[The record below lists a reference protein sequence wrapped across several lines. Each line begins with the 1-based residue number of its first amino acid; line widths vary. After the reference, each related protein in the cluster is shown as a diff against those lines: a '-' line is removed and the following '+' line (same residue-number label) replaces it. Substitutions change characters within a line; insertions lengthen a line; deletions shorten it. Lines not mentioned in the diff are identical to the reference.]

1 MVVAVVETTAEV
13 VETMAEVEVRVVDHM
28 DAAMAAVTVD
38 IMVVV
43 KNVVPH
49 NKKLKSS
56 QSLQ

>member
-28 DAAMAAVTVD
+28 DAVMDAVTVD

>member
-1 MVVAVVETTAEV
+1 MVVAVEETTAEV

-28 DAAMAAVTVD
+28 DAVMDAVTVD